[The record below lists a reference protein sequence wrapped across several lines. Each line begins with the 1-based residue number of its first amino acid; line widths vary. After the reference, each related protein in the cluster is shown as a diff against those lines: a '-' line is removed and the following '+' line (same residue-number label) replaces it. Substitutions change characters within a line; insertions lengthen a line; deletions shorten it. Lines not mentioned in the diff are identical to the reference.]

1 MTIDQ
6 LLKDI
11 NPQYDDNLNTY
22 FDNMIVVNDKYYK
35 MKVEGSI
42 VDLHSID
49 IISYLKAITEC
60 FEYDKK
66 KIAEKYAEKF
76 IELPNNI
83 TLPEGTTLYEGYLA
97 IDAEYSP
104 NSIIINSR
112 KHKITSEMP
121 AIDIYIL
128 CTIYTN
134 ITTKELIIE
143 PHRCIDKRT
152 KEKFMHYHSLSER
165 DCSPTFVTSNAKLYE
180 TVQSI
185 KESLNIINKDSL
197 AYDYDDMDERLPA
210 IGEITWGE
218 VEDWV

>member
-49 IISYLKAITEC
+49 IIAYLKAITEC

-76 IELPNNI
+76 IELPNTI
-83 TLPEGTTLYEGYLA
+83 TLPEGTTLYEGYLS
-97 IDAEYSP
+97 IDAVYSP
-104 NSIIINSR
+104 NSIIIYD
-112 KHKITSEMP
+112 KKYKITSEMP
-121 AIDIYIL
+121 AIDICIL

-134 ITTKELIIE
+134 METKELIIE

-152 KEKFMHYHSLSER
+152 KERFIHYHSLSEH

-185 KESLNIINKDSL
+185 KESLNIINNGSL
-197 AYDYDDMDERLPA
+197 ANNYDDLDERLPD
-210 IGEITWGE
+210 IDEITHGE
-218 VEDWV
+218 LEDWV